1 MILRRCKIVRR
12 IESLQTV
19 LENQNIFQLPANCLQ
34 TVCKL
39 FMRIGFGND
48 IHRLEAGEKLIL
60 GGIEIE
66 SDIGA
71 VGHSDADALL
81 HAITDAILGALALGD
96 IGTHFSDRDER
107 WKNADSRVFL
117 AEAVRLMKA
126 ENYKIANVDSVINL
140 EKPRL
145 KPHIQKMRE
154 RVAQILEVELNQVS
168 IKAKTGEKVDA
179 VGENRAIKTEA
190 VVLLL
195 KV

>member
-1 MILRRCKIVRR
+1 MY
-12 IESLQTV
+12 
-19 LENQNIFQLPANCLQ
+19 
-34 TVCKL
+34 
-39 FMRIGFGND
+39 RIGFGND

-66 SDIGA
+66 SEVGA

-96 IGTHFSDRDER
+96 IGAHFSDKDER
-107 WKNADSRVFL
+107 WKNAESRVFL
-117 AEAVRLMKA
+117 SEAVRLMKA
-126 ENYKIANVDSVINL
+126 ENYTIANVDSVINL
-140 EKPRL
+140 EKPKL

-154 RVAQILEVELNQVS
+154 QVAQILEVELNQVS

>member
-1 MILRRCKIVRR
+1 
-12 IESLQTV
+12 
-19 LENQNIFQLPANCLQ
+19 
-34 TVCKL
+34 
-39 FMRIGFGND
+39 MRIGFGND
-48 IHRLEAGEKLIL
+48 IHRLEAGKTLIL

-66 SDIGA
+66 SEVGA

-96 IGTHFSDRDER
+96 IGTHFSDTDER

-117 AEAVRLMKA
+117 SEAVRMMKA

-140 EKPRL
+140 EKPKL
-145 KPHIQKMRE
+145 KSHIQKMRE
-154 RVAQILEVELNQVS
+154 QVAQILEVELNQVS